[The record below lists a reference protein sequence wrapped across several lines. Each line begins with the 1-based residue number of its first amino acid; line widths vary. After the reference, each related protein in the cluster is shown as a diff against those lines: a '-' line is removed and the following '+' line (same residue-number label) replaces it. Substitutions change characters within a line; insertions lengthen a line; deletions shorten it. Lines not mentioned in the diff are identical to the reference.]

1 MALAH
6 AVAEH
11 DRGQVRLRLRV
22 RGAVQGVGFR
32 PFAYGLATRLA
43 LSGFVCNGPDGVVL
57 EIEGSRADEFLDRL
71 RGAPPPLARIDAIDV
86 ERIAPLGAVGFA
98 IAASEHGPARTRIVP
113 DAAVCENCLDDL
125 FDPASRFYLYPFV
138 TCTHCGPRFTLTR
151 RLPYDR
157 PQTSMAPFAMCAACA
172 RDYCDPSNRRFHA
185 EPIGCPDCGP
195 VLSHAIAAIVAA
207 IRAGQIVALKGI
219 GGFHLMCD
227 ATDERA
233 VAELRRRKAREAK
246 PFAVMVA
253 NLASL
258 DRIAVPTAAE
268 RELLAQPT
276 RPIVLMQ
283 NRGAVAPSIAPG
295 LSRIGVVLPYA
306 PLHYLIFHVA
316 AGSQA
321 DPAARHAPN
330 DLVLVAT
337 SANPGGEPLVI
348 SNDEAQEKLAGIA
361 DLIVTHDRAIVTR
374 ADDSVMAVVDGAP
387 SFLRRARGFVPEP
400 IDLGDDGPNVLAV
413 GAHLKSTVTLTRGR
427 EAFVSQHVGSLDN
440 AATVRFHAETVRH
453 LLDIL
458 DVAPE
463 AVACDLHPDLQS
475 TRFAE
480 ESGLPVVRVQHHAA
494 HIAAIAAEHG
504 VAGPLLGVALDG
516 HGHGDD
522 GAAWGGEII
531 LVEGASWR
539 RLGHLSPL
547 ALPGGDRAA
556 RSPWRMGLAALH
568 ALGRLDQAAEKF
580 AGIPAAAELARLLR
594 HGLGVPMTTS
604 AGRLFDA
611 AAALLGVRLE
621 QYYEGQAAA
630 ELEALVRSPRT
641 LPDGYRVA
649 GGILDCKPLLAALS
663 EPGIDAREG
672 AELFHGT
679 LAAGLADWIATVAGA
694 HGQDRVALGGGCMMN
709 RVLTE
714 SLCTR
719 LRARDIAPLLTR
731 AVPPNDGG
739 LSLGQAFIAR
749 RQIAMTGEGA

>member
-1 MALAH
+1 MTLAH
-6 AVAEH
+6 AVV
-11 DRGQVRLRLRV
+11 DRNPGPVRLRLRV

-43 LSGFVCNGPDGVVL
+43 LSGFVRNGPDGVVL
-57 EIEGSRADEFLDRL
+57 EIEGARADEFLDCL
-71 RGAPPPLARIDAIDV
+71 REAPPPLARIDAIDV
-86 ERIAPLGAVGFA
+86 ERIVPLGAGGFA

-113 DAAVCENCLDDL
+113 DTAVCEKCLDDL
-125 FDPASRFYLYPFV
+125 FNPASRFHLYPFV

-157 PQTSMAPFAMCAACA
+157 PQTSMVPFAMCAACA
-172 RDYCDPSNRRFHA
+172 RDYSDPSNRRFHA

-195 VLSHAIAAIVAA
+195 VLSHPIETIVAA

-227 ATDERA
+227 AANERA
-233 VAELRRRKAREAK
+233 VAELRKRKAREAK

-258 DRIAVPTAAE
+258 DRIAAPTAAE
-268 RELLAQPT
+268 RELLAQPS

-283 NRGAVAPSIAPG
+283 NRGGLAPSIAPG
-295 LSRIGVVLPYA
+295 LTRIGVVLPYA

-316 AGSQA
+316 SGS
-321 DPAARHAPN
+321 PTNRFARHASS

-348 SNDEAQEKLAGIA
+348 SDDEAHEKLAGIA

-387 SFLRRARGFVPEP
+387 SFLRRARGFVPDP
-400 IDLGDDGPNVLAV
+400 IDLGGEEPNVLAV
-413 GAHLKSTVTLTRGR
+413 GAHLKSTVTVTRGR

-458 DVAPE
+458 DVEPE

-475 TRFAE
+475 TRFAD

-504 VAGPLLGVALDG
+504 IEEPLLGVALDG
-516 HGHGDD
+516 PGHGDD
-522 GAAWGGEII
+522 GAAWGGEIM

-556 RSPWRMGLAALH
+556 RSPWRMGIAALH
-568 ALGRLDQAAEKF
+568 ALGRLDRAAEVF
-580 AGIPAAAELARLLR
+580 AGVPAAAELARLMR
-594 HGLGVPMTTS
+594 DGLVVPMTTS

-621 QYYEGQAAA
+621 QHYEGQAAA
-630 ELEALVRSPRT
+630 ELEALVRSPRV
-641 LPDGYRVA
+641 LPGGYRVT
-649 GGILDCKPLLAALS
+649 GGILDCMPLLAALS
-663 EPGIDAREG
+663 EPGVDARAG

-679 LAAGLADWIATVAGA
+679 LAEGLADWIATVARA
-694 HGQDRVALGGGCMMN
+694 HGQGRVALGGGCMMN

-714 SLCTR
+714 SLCAR
-719 LRARDIAPLLTR
+719 LRARGLVPLLAR

-749 RQIAMTGEGA
+749 RQVATIREGA